1 MPVFIYIYTSFF
13 FCLYFSLYPFLSF
26 FLSFNLPPFL
36 WTPNFVFPSLFISYT
51 CARVCIAVNVQFLI
65 FSLCQVAGV
74 SYDWLRYFATWQL
87 DFFSLLLLAF
97 CPVGNWWDFSARSV
111 SGSHDSTAKRFS
123 LTPGGWM
130 AGDNEFFD
138 DMSTTKTTT
147 TTTTTTTTRTTTM
160 RRTRMTTTT
169 TMSSS

>member
-1 MPVFIYIYTSFF
+1 MNRLKRMPISPRERHHRREVVVCFYKKKSHQIFNACFYIYIYTSFF

-97 CPVGNWWDFSARSV
+97 CPVGNW
-111 SGSHDSTAKRFS
+111 
-123 LTPGGWM
+123 
-130 AGDNEFFD
+130 
-138 DMSTTKTTT
+138 
-147 TTTTTTTTRTTTM
+147 
-160 RRTRMTTTT
+160 
-169 TMSSS
+169 